1 MPLWKAILPWALSI
15 AFLVVVATMG
25 RKVLISIDGLGA
37 HPPVASNATVERR
50 IHLVVD
56 TQWDSDHR
64 KKFECR
70 EVTP

>member
-1 MPLWKAILPWALSI
+1 MPLWKAIFPWILSL
-15 AFLVVVATMG
+15 AFLVAVATLG
-25 RKVLISIDGLGA
+25 RSVLISIDGDSA
-37 HPPVASNATVERR
+37 HPVASNATVERR

-56 TQWDSDHR
+56 TQWDNDHR